1 MGFYGVDCIEK
12 CGQCRDID
20 QCHHINGAC
29 LTGCEAG
36 YHGDLCKARRY
47 RCNND
52 NVQLMYAY
60 GNEYNILMI

>member
-12 CGQCRDID
+12 CRQCRDID
-20 QCHHINGAC
+20 KCHHINGAC

-52 NVQLMYAY
+52 NVQ
-60 GNEYNILMI
+60 